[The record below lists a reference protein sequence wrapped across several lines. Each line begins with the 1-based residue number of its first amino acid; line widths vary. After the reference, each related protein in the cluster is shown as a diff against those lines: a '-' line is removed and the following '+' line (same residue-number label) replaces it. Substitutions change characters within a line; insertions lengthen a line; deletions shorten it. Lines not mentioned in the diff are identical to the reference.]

1 MIENTGV
8 IVWAVHGDKRSVRFN
23 KYAELMTGLKEKEV
37 LGVSIDELPLEAGAA
52 VLRNLL
58 VRAAA
63 QDYATNVELRLPDH
77 SPGAH
82 YFSLRTAL
90 IKGMD
95 EQAEDIL
102 VLVGIDIDERKQ
114 NELKLQLSYE
124 ELESTYEELAA
135 TEVELQDQFNKL
147 GVSERRFRLASEGSG
162 AYMWELDWDSGFY
175 KLSDRWYE
183 VMGYTEAEINSFEGG
198 VLSIIHPDDQES
210 ARKARQAHLTG
221 LTPIYE
227 TEYRMRTGEGE
238 YIWFEVRGKIDR

>member
-147 GVSERRFRLASEGSG
+147 GGQRTAVPPRLGRLGCVHVG
-162 AYMWELDWDSGFY
+162 AGLGQR
-175 KLSDRWYE
+175 L
-183 VMGYTEAEINSFEGG
+183 
-198 VLSIIHPDDQES
+198 L
-210 ARKARQAHLTG
+210 QALG
-221 LTPIYE
+221 PV
-227 TEYRMRTGEGE
+227 
-238 YIWFEVRGKIDR
+238 VRGDGIYRGGDQLLRGRRS